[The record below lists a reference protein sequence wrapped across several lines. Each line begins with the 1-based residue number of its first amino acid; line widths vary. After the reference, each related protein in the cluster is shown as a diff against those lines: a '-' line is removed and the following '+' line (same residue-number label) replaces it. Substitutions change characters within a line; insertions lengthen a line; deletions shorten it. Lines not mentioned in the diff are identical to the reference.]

1 MHILV
6 VRLSSMG
13 DVIHA
18 LPAVASL
25 KHSFP
30 HSRVSWVIRT
40 RWAPLLEGNPFVDE
54 VIPFE
59 RTLRG
64 ILGTRRKFREQRF
77 DLAIDFQG
85 LVQSAL
91 VAAAARPER
100 IAGFHRSQLREQA
113 ASLFYSTSVEARSQH
128 VVDRNLELVAAAG
141 ASSLLHT
148 FSLPEG
154 SPEGVLPE
162 GKFVL
167 TSPLAGWGSKQ
178 WPVEFYQELAARLD
192 VPLVVNGPPGSA
204 DILSGIRGAH
214 VHLSGIAGLIHATRR
229 AQAVIGVDSGPLHL
243 AAALSKPGVAIFGP
257 TDPLRNGPYG
267 GTIRVLRSA
276 DVVTSYKRAA
286 AAHDSMRA
294 ITPED
299 VLEALPA

>member
-1 MHILV
+1 
-6 VRLSSMG
+6 MG

-30 HSRVSWVIRT
+30 RSHVSWVIRT
-40 RWAPLLEGNPFVDE
+40 RWMPLLEGNPFVDE

-59 RTLRG
+59 RTLSG
-64 ILGTRRKFREQRF
+64 VLGTRRKLRGHRL

-85 LVQSAL
+85 LIQSAL
-91 VAAAARPER
+91 VAAAARPDR
-100 IAGFHRSQLREQA
+100 IVGFHRSQVREKA
-113 ASLFYSTSVEARSQH
+113 ATWFYSTCIETHAPH
-128 VVDRNLELVAAAG
+128 VVDRNLELVAGAG
-141 ASSLLHT
+141 ASNLLHT

-154 SPEGVLPE
+154 SPEGTLPE

-178 WPVEFYQELAARLD
+178 WPVEFYQELAARLS
-192 VPLVVNGPPGSA
+192 VPLVVNGPPDA
-204 DILSGIRGAH
+204 EEILSKIRGAH

-276 DVVTSYKRAA
+276 GVATTYKRGEE
-286 AAHDSMRA
+286 AHDSMRA
-294 ITPED
+294 ISPKD